1 MNHTYRLIFNIV
13 LNSWVAVAECARGR
27 GKHGAAGG
35 KLGRRARCLA
45 RAHNGQAPAG
55 ASLANQL
62 GAFVLGTLLLS
73 PSVWAAPQGGQV
85 TAGSGQ
91 ISQAGATTTI
101 QQNSQNLSLT
111 WKSFNTDRGNTVNFV
126 QPNATA
132 VAVNRILDTNGTLF
146 LGTLNANGVVYVI
159 NPNGVVFG
167 QGAQVNVGGL
177 VASTLDVSDK
187 QIGSNRQTFSGNSTA
202 SVSNAGTI
210 TASNGGSVVLLGNQ
224 VSNTGSIVA
233 ASGTVALGGGNTVS
247 LTLDGNRL
255 AKLQIDKNLY
265 DTLVSN
271 GGLIQAN
278 GGQVLLTA
286 GAANSVVASVVN
298 NTGVIEAH
306 TVGGSAGHIELM
318 GGMSAGT
325 VNVGGTLDASAPNGG
340 NGGFVETSAHTVRVA
355 DGTRVD
361 TRAPQG
367 QTGTWLIDPTDFTIS
382 SGSGAQST
390 SGIGAT
396 TLQNNLGSTD
406 VTLQTA
412 STGSE
417 SGDIHVNADVS
428 WSANK
433 LTLSAYR
440 NINLN
445 ANLNGSG
452 TAKLAL
458 EYGQGAVASGNTASY
473 NFNGGKIYLPAGD
486 NFSTKLG
493 SNGAVINYKVIT
505 SLGAEGSTTGTDLQ
519 GINGNLSG
527 KYVLGADIDASGTSS
542 WNSGEGFTPI
552 GDDSGNRFTGSLD
565 GLGHTISG
573 LTINRPIQNDVGLF
587 GAIDTGSVVRNLGLI
602 VGSVRGLDNVGA
614 LAGDNFGSITNAYAT
629 GSVSGN
635 NQIGGLVGYSFDST
649 ISNVY
654 ATGSVSGENGI
665 GGLVGSSFGS
675 NISSSYATGNI
686 SGAAFIGGLVGYS
699 SASSITLTYATGNV
713 SGNAEVGGL
722 IGSSKEGSII
732 NNAYATGNVSGTVSA
747 NGTLS
752 SYIGGLVGASD
763 GGSTISHTYATGKVS
778 GHDVVGGLVG
788 FSQGGNTITDSY
800 ATGNVSGNNFVGG
813 LVGASE
819 DGSIITNAYAIGDV
833 SGNDEVGGLVGTSKG
848 SSVIRVYA
856 TGNVSGHDYVGG
868 LAGTNDAGSTITNA
882 YATGSVSGNDVVGGF
897 VGASFADSTITNAYA
912 TGATTST
919 NVVGGLVGYNDGSGV
934 VVNSYWNTTTTGQSS
949 SGGGIGLNTVQTQR
963 ASNFTGWDIDTTGGQ
978 ATIWRMYEGAT
989 GPLLKAFM
997 AKATVAA
1004 TDKTTTY
1011 NGQVQGSNTTI
1022 SLVDGSAVDSSKV
1035 QGTASFACTQ
1045 GGSAATCTNI
1055 GTYSVT
1061 YSGGLYSGQQG
1072 YDLVASTI
1080 AATLKIS
1087 DPLLPAQLLQSAQQS
1102 GTSTTGKTAQVGE
1115 TFQLSSAE
1123 SQDGVKKYA
1132 DKVDETFQLSSAESE
1147 LEAELVTIGEQ
1158 FAFKVKQRGVNLPA
1172 VLKP

>member
-1 MNHTYRLIFNIV
+1 MTRFSEAKYLAGLGFARLVYVCIAISKKWPYYSNELNNINFQAMNHTYRLIFNIV

-35 KLGRRARCLA
+35 KLGRRARRLV

-55 ASLANQL
+55 ASLAKQL
-62 GAFVLGTLLLS
+62 GTFVLGTLMLS
-73 PSVWAAPQGGQV
+73 PSLWAAPQGGQV

-187 QIGSNRQTFSGNSTA
+187 QIGTNRQTFSGNSTA
-202 SVSNAGTI
+202 GVSNAGTI

-224 VSNTGSIVA
+224 VSNTGTIVA

-361 TRAPQG
+361 TRTPQG

-382 SGSGAQST
+382 SGSDAQTT

-396 TLQNNLGSTD
+396 TLQNNLGTTD

-412 STGSE
+412 STGSGN
-417 SGDIHVNADVS
+417 GDIHVNADVS

-493 SNGAVINYKVIT
+493 SDGAVINYKVIT
-505 SLGAEGSTTGTDLQ
+505 SLGAAGSATGTDLQ
-519 GINGNLSG
+519 GISGNLAG
-527 KYVLGADIDASGTSS
+527 NYVLGADIDASGTSS
-542 WNSGEGFTPI
+542 WNSGEGFSPI
-552 GDDSGNRFTGSLD
+552 GDDSGNRFTGVFD

-602 VGSVRGLDNVGA
+602 GGSVRGLDNVGA
-614 LAGDNFGSITNAYAT
+614 LAGNNFGSITNAYAT

-635 NQIGGLVGYSFDST
+635 NQIGGLVGW
-649 ISNVY
+649 
-654 ATGSVSGENGI
+654 
-665 GGLVGSSFGS
+665 
-675 NISSSYATGNI
+675 
-686 SGAAFIGGLVGYS
+686 
-699 SASSITLTYATGNV
+699 
-713 SGNAEVGGL
+713 
-722 IGSSKEGSII
+722 
-732 NNAYATGNVSGTVSA
+732 
-747 NGTLS
+747 
-752 SYIGGLVGASD
+752 SD
-763 GGSTISHTYATGKVS
+763 LGSTIA
-778 GHDVVGGLVG
+778 
-788 FSQGGNTITDSY
+788 
-800 ATGNVSGNNFVGG
+800 
-813 LVGASE
+813 
-819 DGSIITNAYAIGDV
+819 
-833 SGNDEVGGLVGTSKG
+833 
-848 SSVIRVYA
+848 
-856 TGNVSGHDYVGG
+856 
-868 LAGTNDAGSTITNA
+868 NA
-882 YATGSVSGNDVVGGF
+882 YATGSVSGEDGIGGLVGYAKGDSSISNTYATGNVSGHHSIGGL
-897 VGASFADSTITNAYA
+897 VGATDSSSITNAYA
-912 TGATTST
+912 SGVVTGAAA
-919 NVVGGLVGYNDGSGV
+919 VGGLVGDAVNNTV
-934 VVNSYWNTTTTGQSS
+934 ITNSYWNTTTTGQSS
-949 SGGGIGLNTVQTQR
+949 SSAGGTGLSAAQAQH
-963 ASNFTGWDIDTTGGQ
+963 ASNFTGWDIDTVGGQ
-978 ATIWRMYEGAT
+978 GKTWRMYEGAS
-989 GPLLKAFM
+989 GPMLKTFM
-997 AKATVAA
+997 TKATV
-1004 TDKTTTY
+1004 TVDSKITNY
-1011 NGQVQGSNTTI
+1011 NGQAQTSTYTI
-1022 SLVDGSAVDSSKV
+1022 TLDDGSVVDNSKI

-1045 GGSAATCTNI
+1045 GGSAATCTNA
-1055 GTYSVT
+1055 GTYSVA
-1061 YSGGLYSGQQG
+1061 YSSGLYSGQQG
-1072 YDLVASTI
+1072 YDLVASSTS
-1080 AATLKIS
+1080 ATLQINPTLN
-1087 DPLLPAQLLQSAQQS
+1087 DTLAAQLLQSTQQI

-1132 DKVDETFQLSSAESE
+1132 DKVGETFQLSSAEGE
-1147 LEAELVTIGEQ
+1147 LEAELVNIGEQ

>member
-1 MNHTYRLIFNIV
+1 M
-13 LNSWVAVAECARGR
+13 AVAECARGR

-35 KLGRRARCLA
+35 KLGRRARRLV

-55 ASLANQL
+55 ASLAKQL
-62 GAFVLGTLLLS
+62 GTFVLGTLMLS
-73 PSVWAAPQGGQV
+73 PSLWAAPQGGQV

-187 QIGSNRQTFSGNSTA
+187 QIGTNRQTFSGNSA
-202 SVSNAGTI
+202 AGVSNAGTI

-224 VSNTGSIVA
+224 VSNTGTIVA

-382 SGSGAQST
+382 SGSAAQST

-505 SLGAEGSTTGTDLQ
+505 SLGAAGSATGTDLQ
-519 GINGNLSG
+519 GISGNLAG
-527 KYVLGADIDASGTSS
+527 NYVLGADIDASGTSS
-542 WNSGEGFTPI
+542 WNSGEGFSPI
-552 GDDSGNRFTGSLD
+552 GDDSGNRFTGVFD
-565 GLGHTISG
+565 GLGHTISV

-602 VGSVRGLDNVGA
+602 GGSVKGLDNVGV
-614 LAGDNFGSITNAYAT
+614 LAGDNFGSITNVYVT
-629 GSVSGN
+629 GSVSGEDG
-635 NQIGGLVGYSFDST
+635 IGGLVGYAKGDSS
-649 ISNVY
+649 ISN
-654 ATGSVSGENGI
+654 
-665 GGLVGSSFGS
+665 
-675 NISSSYATGNI
+675 
-686 SGAAFIGGLVGYS
+686 
-699 SASSITLTYATGNV
+699 TYATGNG
-713 SGNAEVGGL
+713 SGHH
-722 IGSSKEGSII
+722 S
-732 NNAYATGNVSGTVSA
+732 
-747 NGTLS
+747 
-752 SYIGGLVGASD
+752 IGGLVGATDS
-763 GGSTISHTYATGKVS
+763 SSITNAYASGVVTGAAA
-778 GHDVVGGLVG
+778 VGGLVG
-788 FSQGGNTITDSY
+788 DAVNNTVIT
-800 ATGNVSGNNFVGG
+800 
-813 LVGASE
+813 
-819 DGSIITNAYAIGDV
+819 
-833 SGNDEVGGLVGTSKG
+833 
-848 SSVIRVYA
+848 
-856 TGNVSGHDYVGG
+856 
-868 LAGTNDAGSTITNA
+868 
-882 YATGSVSGNDVVGGF
+882 
-897 VGASFADSTITNAYA
+897 
-912 TGATTST
+912 
-919 NVVGGLVGYNDGSGV
+919 
-934 VVNSYWNTTTTGQSS
+934 NSYWNTTTTGQSS
-949 SGGGIGLNTVQTQR
+949 SSAGGTGLSAAQAQH
-963 ASNFTGWDIDTTGGQ
+963 ASNFTGWDIDTVGGQ
-978 ATIWRMYEGAT
+978 GKTWRMYEGAS
-989 GPLLKAFM
+989 GPMLKTFM
-997 AKATVAA
+997 TKATV
-1004 TDKTTTY
+1004 TVDSKITNY
-1011 NGQVQGSNTTI
+1011 NGQAQTSTYTI
-1022 SLVDGSAVDSSKV
+1022 TLDDGSVADNSKI

-1045 GGSAATCTNI
+1045 GGSAATCTNA
-1055 GTYSVT
+1055 GTYSVA
-1061 YSGGLYSGQQG
+1061 YSSGLYSGQQG
-1072 YDLVASTI
+1072 YDLVASSTS
-1080 AATLKIS
+1080 ATLQINPTLN
-1087 DPLLPAQLLQSAQQS
+1087 DTLAAQLLQSTQQI

-1132 DKVDETFQLSSAESE
+1132 DKVGETFQLSSAEGE
-1147 LEAELVTIGEQ
+1147 LEAELVNIGEQ

>member
-1 MNHTYRLIFNIV
+1 MNHTYRLIFNIA
-13 LNSWVAVAECARGR
+13 LNTWVAVAECARGR
-27 GKHGAAGG
+27 GKLGTTG
-35 KLGRRARCLA
+35 GRRARRLA
-45 RAHNGQAPAG
+45 RAHNGQAPAR
-55 ASLANQL
+55 ASLAKQL
-62 GAFVLGTLLLS
+62 GTFVLGTLMLS

-91 ISQAGATTTI
+91 ISQSGATTTI

-187 QIGSNRQTFSGNSTA
+187 QIGSNRQTFSGNSA
-202 SVSNAGTI
+202 AGVSNAGTI

-224 VSNTGSIVA
+224 VSNTGTIVA

-255 AKLQIDKNLY
+255 VKLQIDKNLY

-278 GGQVLLTA
+278 GGQVLLSA

-382 SGSGAQST
+382 SGGDAQTT
-390 SGIGAT
+390 SGIGAA
-396 TLQNNLGSTD
+396 TLEANLGSNNI
-406 VTLQTA
+406 TLQTA
-412 STGSE
+412 NSSGNDK
-417 SGDIHVNADVS
+417 GDINVNAAVN

-458 EYGQGAVASGNTASY
+458 EYGQGAVAAGNAASY
-473 NFNGGKIYLPAGD
+473 KFNGGKIYLAAGD

-505 SLGAEGSTTGTDLQ
+505 SLGAAGSTTGTDLQ
-519 GINGNLSG
+519 GISGNLAG
-527 KYVLGADIDASGTSS
+527 NYVLGADIDASGTSS
-542 WNSGEGFTPI
+542 WNSGAGFAPI
-552 GDDSGNRFTGSLD
+552 GYNANTDSSANFTGIFD

-573 LTINRPIQNDVGLF
+573 LTINRPLQNDVGLF
-587 GAIDTGSVVRNLGLI
+587 SAIGASSIVRNVGL
-602 VGSVRGLDNVGA
+602 VGGSITGNDYTGA
-614 LAGDNFGSITNAYAT
+614 LAGDNYSGTTSYVYATGNVKGGNGVGGLIGYVGGSDGNSTISNAYAS
-629 GSVSGN
+629 GNVSGLN
-635 NQIGGLVGYSFDST
+635 NVGGLVGNIDGTSPTT
-649 ISNVY
+649 ITNVH
-654 ATGSVSGENGI
+654 ATGDVSGTERVGGLIGNFLLSSVSN
-665 GGLVGSSFGS
+665 
-675 NISSSYATGNI
+675 A
-686 SGAAFIGGLVGYS
+686 
-699 SASSITLTYATGNV
+699 YATGNV
-713 SGNAEVGGL
+713 SSSTSVSNDFGGL
-722 IGSSKEGSII
+722 IGYTTYSSIT
-732 NNAYATGNVSGTVSA
+732 NAYATGNVSGHEIV
-747 NGTLS
+747 
-752 SYIGGLVGASD
+752 GGLVGYSFN
-763 GGSTISHTYATGKVS
+763 STISNTYAKGNASGSANYVGGLVGYIDSDAKVS
-778 GHDVVGGLVG
+778 SPSTITNSYAMGNVLGTDVVGGLVG
-788 FSQGGNTITDSY
+788 FSGGGSAISNVY
-800 ATGNVSGNNFVGG
+800 ATGEVSGNNYIGG
-813 LVGASE
+813 L
-819 DGSIITNAYAIGDV
+819 IGV
-833 SGNDEVGGLVGTSKG
+833 NLG
-848 SSVIRVYA
+848 SS
-856 TGNVSGHDYVGG
+856 S
-868 LAGTNDAGSTITNA
+868 ITNA
-882 YATGSVSGNDVVGGF
+882 YATGKVSGADVVGGLA
-897 VGASFADSTITNAYA
+897 GSNEEGSTITKAYA
-912 TGATTST
+912 TGAVSST
-919 NVVGGLVGYNDGSGV
+919 ANSFMGGLVGYNDANSSV
-934 VVNSYWNTTTTGQSS
+934 TASYWNKESTGLAISQ
-949 SGGGIGLNTVQTQR
+949 GGGTGLTTAEMHT
-963 ASNFTGWDIDTTGGQ
+963 ASKFSGWDIDTTGGQ
-978 ATIWRMYEGAT
+978 NKTWRMYEGMT
-989 GPLLKAFM
+989 TPLLKAFM
-997 AKATVAA
+997 TTATVAA
-1004 TDKTTTY
+1004 ANKTTTY
-1011 NGQVQGSNTTI
+1011 DGQDQSAYTVTLT
-1022 SLVDGSAVDSSKV
+1022 DGSTVDSTKV
-1035 QGTASFACTQ
+1035 LGTANMTCTQ
-1045 GGSAATCTNI
+1045 AGSPATCTNV

-1061 YSGGLYSGQQG
+1061 YNGGLYSGQQG
-1072 YDLVASTI
+1072 YDLVTSNT
-1080 AATLKIS
+1080 AATLQIDGS
-1087 DPLLPAQLLQSAQQS
+1087 TSSATNDFLAAQLLQSAQQQN
-1102 GTSTTGKTAQVGE
+1102 GTSTVRKTAQVG
-1115 TFQLSSAE
+1115 
-1123 SQDGVKKYA
+1123 
-1132 DKVDETFQLSSAESE
+1132 ETFQLSSAESE
-1147 LEAELVTIGEQ
+1147 LEAELVNIGEQ
-1158 FAFKVKQRGVNLPA
+1158 FAFKVKQHGVKLPA